1 MLSTIENYVILGASA
16 AGINAAK
23 TLKKLNPNCNIVI
36 ISKDDKTYSR
46 CMLHHVISNHKTVEE
61 IDFVEKDFIKDNY
74 INWIKNKSV
83 KSIDFNL
90 KIVELDDINIE
101 YDKLLIATGASAFI
115 PPIKKLK
122 NGKYVYP
129 LRDIDDVYKIKEK
142 AKNSKKAVVIGAG
155 LVGIDALN
163 GLMNYENLEVSL
175 VNTSKYILDKQL
187 DEYSAMSYEKK
198 FIENGAN
205 IYNGLGIREIILNEN
220 NDVLGLE
227 LENGNIIECDM
238 IVVATGVRPNANFI
252 DTTKI
257 EYDRGIVIN
266 KKCETSQS
274 DVYAAGDVVGKNSIW
289 PLAVKQGITAA
300 YNMLG
305 VEKEINDSFS
315 LKNSMNFMGIA
326 TVSLG
331 MINPID
337 DSYNVV
343 SRRCKSSYKKF
354 IYKNDIIYGAIAQ
367 GDISYIGTLTYLIKN
382 KIEIL
387 DLKNRIFDIGYADF
401 LSLKDNGEF
410 CYNV

>member
-1 MLSTIENYVILGASA
+1 MLSTIKNYVILGASA

-23 TLKKLNPNCNIVI
+23 TLKELEPNSNVFI
-36 ISKDDKTYSR
+36 ISKDEKIYSR

-61 IDFVEKDFIKDNY
+61 INFIDEDFIKDNY
-74 INWIKNKSV
+74 INWIKNKPV

-90 KIVELDDINIE
+90 KLVELEDRKIE

-115 PPIKKLK
+115 PPIKNLK
-122 NGKYVYP
+122 EANFVYP

-142 AKNSKKAVVIGAG
+142 AKKSKKAIVIGAG

-163 GLMNYENLEVSL
+163 GLMSYENLEVSL

-187 DEYSAMSYEKK
+187 DEHSAMSYENK
-198 FIENGAN
+198 FIENGAK
-205 IYNGLGIREIILNEN
+205 IYHGSGIKEIIINES

-227 LENGNIIECDM
+227 LENGNIIEADM
-238 IVVATGVRPNANFI
+238 IVVATGVRPNTNFI
-252 DTTKI
+252 DTKKI

-266 KKCETSQS
+266 EKCETSQR

-289 PLAVKQGITAA
+289 PIAVKQGITAA

-305 VEKEINDSFS
+305 FEREIGDSFS
-315 LKNSMNFMGIA
+315 FKNSMNFMGIP

-331 MINPID
+331 MVNPPD
-337 DSYNVV
+337 DSYNIAT
-343 SRRCKSSYKKF
+343 RCCENSYKKF
-354 IYKNDIIYGAIAQ
+354 IYKDNIIYGVIAQ
-367 GDISYIGTLTYLIKN
+367 GDISYVGVLAHLIKN
-382 KIEIL
+382 KIEIENL
-387 DLKNRIFDIGYADF
+387 EKRIFDIGYADF

-410 CYNV
+410 CYNI